1 MISLDEKWNLEKCE
15 LSKINIHDSNK
26 EIEIGYYI
34 NNYLTIGELK
44 LKVKLQNYKRRTF
57 IFFSFQFFKDFFIPI
72 NDQTWYIGDYFCDDA
87 DFIGVRRLNSNNC
100 NIKLYISDSLTDY
113 LLKIKN

>member
-1 MISLDEKWNLEKCE
+1 MVDNQSVNLLCLSLSNEIKNGNINNSSKLVEDIVKLKPIVKILPNNMISLDEKWNLEKCE

-44 LKVKLQNYKRRTF
+44 LKVKLQN
-57 IFFSFQFFKDFFIPI
+57 
-72 NDQTWYIGDYFCDDA
+72 
-87 DFIGVRRLNSNNC
+87 L
-100 NIKLYISDSLTDY
+100 
-113 LLKIKN
+113 